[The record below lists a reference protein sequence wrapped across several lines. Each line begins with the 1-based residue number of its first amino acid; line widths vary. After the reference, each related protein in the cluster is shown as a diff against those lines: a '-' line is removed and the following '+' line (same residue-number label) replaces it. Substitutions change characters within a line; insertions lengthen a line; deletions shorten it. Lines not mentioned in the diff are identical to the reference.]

1 MPEAVEG
8 AGRTVGGAGVPGSVE
23 GKITIVETP
32 LEPAAMVV

>member
-8 AGRTVGGAGVPGSVE
+8 AGRTVGGAGVPESVE
-23 GKITIVETP
+23 GKITIFGSL